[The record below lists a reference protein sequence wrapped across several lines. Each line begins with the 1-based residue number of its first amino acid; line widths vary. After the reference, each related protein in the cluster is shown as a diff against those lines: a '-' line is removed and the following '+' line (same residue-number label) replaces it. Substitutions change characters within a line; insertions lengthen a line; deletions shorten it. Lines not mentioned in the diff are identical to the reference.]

1 MKIVL
6 DTKEETL
13 QDLQDTV
20 RMLQALIE
28 SRGGVVNQQGMFS
41 SSTPTSEAALPGLMS
56 MFGDTSAASTLPQ
69 QNANPLA
76 QLDEGSN
83 DPDRDIK
90 IIEY

>member
-13 QDLQDTV
+13 QDLKDTV

-28 SRGGVVNQQGMFS
+28 SRGGVSNVNHNPDMF
-41 SSTPTSEAALPGLMS
+41 SSTPTGDQAAVSGLMS
-56 MFGDTSAASTLPQ
+56 MFGDTQGSVLQS
-69 QNANPLA
+69 
-76 QLDEGSN
+76 LDSQTA
-83 DPDRDIK
+83 DPDKIPDVK